1 MAGGQSVRHI
11 LSQPD
16 VDTTWMLSLN
26 CRTPAA
32 GTGTDEAQAATTQ
45 TLAAAQ
51 TPSSS
56 ASSPVATWEA
66 LEGHE
71 GLAIKQNHQVSYVT
85 WHARGGYFASVAPT
99 GTCLFSLVAISC
111 N

>member
-1 MAGGQSVRHI
+1 MWR
-11 LSQPD
+11 
-16 VDTTWMLSLN
+16 LN
-26 CRTPAA
+26 CRGPAA

-51 TPSSS
+51 TPSGS
-56 ASSPVATWEA
+56 ASTPVATWEA

-71 GLAIKQNHQVSYVT
+71 GLAIKQNHQVSYIT
-85 WHARGGYFASVAPT
+85 WHARGDYFASVAPT
-99 GTCLFSLVAISC
+99 GMCLFCLMANSR